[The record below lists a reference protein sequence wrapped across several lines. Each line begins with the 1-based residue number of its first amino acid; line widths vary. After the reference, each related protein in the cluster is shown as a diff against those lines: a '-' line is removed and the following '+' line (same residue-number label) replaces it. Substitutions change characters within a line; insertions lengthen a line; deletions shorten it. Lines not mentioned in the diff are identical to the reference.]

1 MYEGVV
7 LEGAGLIDGPGL
19 DGGDGG
25 DAVGGAH
32 PVVLDGGAEGGELEG
47 IAVVRVTEGVAP
59 GVEPLADF
67 GFGAVGGTGEGGEV
81 SGKVVESEEE
91 LVELCGGGMGQI
103 LDDVD
108 GDEVMEAEDG
118 LLGVFVAA
126 VEKEVAE
133 SLSAALEGVEEMTET
148 LSELIEFGVWWR
160 KW

>member
-1 MYEGVV
+1 M
-7 LEGAGLIDGPGL
+7 
-19 DGGDGG
+19 
-25 DAVGGAH
+25 
-32 PVVLDGGAEGGELEG
+32 
-47 IAVVRVTEGVAP
+47 
-59 GVEPLADF
+59 
-67 GFGAVGGTGEGGEV
+67 
-81 SGKVVESEEE
+81 ESEEE

-133 SLSAALEGVEEMTET
+133 SLSAALEGGEEMTET